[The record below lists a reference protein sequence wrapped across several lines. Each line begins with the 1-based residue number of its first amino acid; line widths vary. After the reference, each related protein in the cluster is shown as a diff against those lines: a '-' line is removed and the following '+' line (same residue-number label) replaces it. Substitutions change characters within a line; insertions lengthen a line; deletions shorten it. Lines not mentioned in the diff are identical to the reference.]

1 MSEEKDKITEEKEPA
16 VEIRKGDL
24 LLANPFLKQPDFYRS
39 AILILEKDANGGFIG
54 LTLNV
59 PTKLLMQ
66 DLFELPAEA
75 LNVEVY
81 SGGPVDNDRL
91 FMLHTLGDELEDSV
105 EIAKGIFVGGQLT
118 DIAASVRKGAAVS
131 GSMRFFIGYS
141 GWSKGQLESEVEGNF
156 WAISRDYDPALLL
169 TGSGGDY
176 WREEVSRL
184 GERYRS
190 WLMIPEN
197 PSDN

>member
-1 MSEEKDKITEEKEPA
+1 MSEEKENNT
-16 VEIRKGDL
+16 EIRSGDL

-39 AILILEKDANGGFIG
+39 AVLILEKDSNGGFLG

-59 PTKLLMQ
+59 PTRLLMQ
-66 DLFELPAEA
+66 DLFELPADA

-81 SGGPVDNDRL
+81 SGGPVDDDRL
-91 FMLHTLGDELEDSV
+91 FMLHTLGDEVEGSV

-118 DIAASVRKGAAVS
+118 DIADSVRKGAAVS

-141 GWSKGQLESEVEGNF
+141 GWAKGQLESEIEGNF
-156 WAISRDYDPALLL
+156 WAVSRDYDPALLL
-169 TGSGGDY
+169 TGSGTDY